1 MKQTILLCLLAIGA
15 GTARAQFT
23 TIAESPSFQEPGE
36 GNARILQLT
45 NGNTLFLHF
54 TPKQGIQLQL
64 FNKQHQRIDTLPA
77 VTDWKSYKNSHL
89 DAAFESGSGDAA
101 IFLSDRSRR
110 HPVLRRLTIS
120 ATTGL
125 LTEDSVI
132 AAQDKVDLRKKSLAS
147 SDFLI
152 IRDPHSG
159 SYAVW
164 MYFNTDEEADGG
176 YQILHFSAHHREISR
191 ARFKNFDGGAP
202 FRYWDMAVIG
212 EEKLCILG
220 MEENKGQQ
228 GDSAVMK
235 LATLDSGMVFFKFH
249 ELRFPAESAVTGAF
263 VKYNPQTRQ
272 LLLLQAVKKTEKK
285 NERIITRSSI
295 VQLPGLQ
302 VAFARDIL
310 FWNINQKQLEAF
322 GQETEYNGV
331 PQNVFFRNDG
341 GYSIVFEE
349 LDNHV
354 RMMNNTPTVVST
366 VLANV
371 AVVNYDR
378 EGKETNSWIIPRRH
392 INQGVVMK
400 PFYLKARENVNAPF
414 QWGDQYKL
422 FTYIPGYILINDLDG
437 RRKSQDPARQA
448 AIRDIRDCHGFY
460 YTLEGKAPVPQR
472 DFVFNTEADRQVALF
487 AFSDYDPARRTLV
500 TLKRNPENKKEVKL
514 VWLQVP
520 EQQNVPQDMAGAAA
534 SDMK

>member
-1 MKQTILLCLLAIGA
+1 MKKTLILCLLALGA
-15 GTARAQFT
+15 GKARAQFT
-23 TIAESPSFQEPGE
+23 TIAESPAFQEPGD

-45 NGNTLFLHF
+45 NGNTLFIHF

-64 FNKQHQRIDTLPA
+64 FDRQHHRIDTLPP
-77 VTDWKSYKNSHL
+77 VTDWKAYKNAQL
-89 DAAFESGSGDAA
+89 DAAFESGNGNAT
-101 IFLSDRSRR
+101 IFLSDRSKR
-110 HPVLRRLTIS
+110 HPLLRRLTIS
-120 ATTGL
+120 AENGL

-132 AAQDKVDLRKKSLAS
+132 AEQDKVDLRKKSLAS

-164 MYFNTDEEADGG
+164 MYFNTDDASDAG
-176 YQILHFSAHHREISR
+176 YQIVHFSANHREISR
-191 ARFKNFDGGAP
+191 ARFKNFDHSAP

-220 MEENKGQQ
+220 MEENKGQS
-228 GDSAVMK
+228 GDSLVMK

-249 ELRFPAESAVTGAF
+249 DLRFPAEDAVTGAF

-272 LLLLQAVKKTEKK
+272 LLLLQAVKKMEKK
-285 NERIITRSSI
+285 TERILTRSSV
-295 VQLPGLQ
+295 VQLPALNIS
-302 VAFARDIL
+302 FAKDIY
-310 FWNINQKQLEAF
+310 FRGVNQKQQEAF
-322 GQETEYNGV
+322 GSETEYNGV
-331 PQNVFFRNDG
+331 PQNVFFRADG

-349 LDNHV
+349 LDNHI

-371 AVVNYDR
+371 AVVNYDST
-378 EGKETNSWIIPRRH
+378 GKEINSWIIPRRH

-414 QWGDQYKL
+414 QWEDQYKL
-422 FTYIPGYILINDLDG
+422 FTYIPGYILINDLDA
-437 RRKSQDPARQA
+437 RRKATDPSRQA
-448 AIRDIRDCHGFY
+448 AIRDISNCHGFY
-460 YTLEGKAPVPQR
+460 YTLEGEDPVPQR
-472 DFVFNTEADRQVALF
+472 DFVFSTETDRQVALF
-487 AFSDYDPARRTLV
+487 AFSDYDPVKRTLV
-500 TLKRNPENKKEVKL
+500 TLKRNPDNKREIKL

-520 EQQNVPQDMAGAAA
+520 ERKTAGHDMAGAA
-534 SDMK
+534 SNNMK

>member
-1 MKQTILLCLLAIGA
+1 MKKTLFFCLLAFSA
-15 GTARAQFT
+15 VQAAAQFT

-54 TPKQGIQLQL
+54 TPRQGVQLQL
-64 FNKQHQRIDTLPA
+64 FNSAHQRIDTLPS
-77 VTDWKSYKNSHL
+77 VTDWKSYKNTYL
-89 DAAFESGSGDAA
+89 DAAFEAGNGDAA
-101 IFLSDRSRR
+101 IFLSDRSHRY
-110 HPVLRRLTIS
+110 PVLRRLTIS
-120 ATTGL
+120 AETGL
-125 LTEDSVI
+125 LKEDTVV
-132 AAQDKVDLRKKSLAS
+132 AAQEKVDLRKKTLAS

-164 MYFNTDEEADGG
+164 MYFNTDEESDGG
-176 YQILHFSAHHREISR
+176 YQIVHYSANHREISR
-191 ARFKNFDGGAP
+191 ARFRNFDNYTP

-220 MEENKGQQ
+220 MEEHKGQL
-228 GDSAVMK
+228 GDSSVMK

-249 ELRFPAESAVTGAF
+249 DLRFPAEAAVTGAF
-263 VKYNPQTRQ
+263 VKYNPVSHQ
-272 LLLLQAVKKTEKK
+272 LLLLQAVKKEEKK
-285 NERIITRSSI
+285 TARIITRSSV
-295 VQLPGLQ
+295 VQLPSLH
-302 VAFARDIL
+302 VSFAKDIV
-310 FWNINQKQLEAF
+310 FWNVNSKQQEAF
-322 GQETEYNGV
+322 GSETDYNGV
-331 PQNVFFRNDG
+331 PQNVFFRKDG

-371 AVVNYDR
+371 AVVQYDR
-378 EGKETNSWIIPRRH
+378 DGKETNSWIIPRRH
-392 INQGVVMK
+392 INQGVIMK
-400 PFYLKARENVNAPF
+400 PFYLKARENVNEPF

-422 FTYIPGYILINDLDG
+422 FTYIPGYILINDLDA
-437 RRKSQDPARQA
+437 RRKASDPSRQT

-460 YTLEGKAPVPQR
+460 YSLEGKAPVPQR
-472 DFVFNTEADRQVALF
+472 DFVFNTETDRQVALF
-487 AFSDYDPARRTLV
+487 AFSNYNAEKRMLV
-500 TLKRNPENKKEVKL
+500 TLKRNPENKKELKL

-520 EQQNVPQDMAGAAA
+520 EQQPSPQDMAGAAA
-534 SDMK
+534 NDMK

>member
-1 MKQTILLCLLAIGA
+1 MKQTILLSLLALCA

-23 TIAESPSFQEPGE
+23 TIAESPAFQEPGD

-45 NGNTLFLHF
+45 NGNTLFIHF

-64 FNKQHQRIDTLPA
+64 FNSQHQRVDTLPP
-77 VTDWKSYKNSHL
+77 VTDWKSYKNAHL
-89 DAAFESGSGDAA
+89 DAAFESAGGDAA
-101 IFLSDRSRR
+101 IFLSDRSRK
-110 HPVLRRLTIS
+110 HPLLRRLTIS
-120 ATTGL
+120 AETGL
-125 LTEDSVI
+125 LREDTVV
-132 AAQDKVDLRKKSLAS
+132 AEQDKVDLRKKSLAS

-164 MYFNTDEEADGG
+164 MYFNTEEPDAG
-176 YQILHFSAHHREISR
+176 YQVAHFSASHREISR
-191 ARFKNFDGGAP
+191 ARFKSFDNGAP

-212 EEKLCILG
+212 EERLCILG
-220 MEENKGQQ
+220 MEENKGQL

-249 ELRFPAESAVTGAF
+249 DLRFPAEAAVSGAV
-263 VKYNPQTRQ
+263 VKYNPFTRQ

-285 NERIITRSSI
+285 SDRIITRSSV
-295 VQLPGLQ
+295 VQLPKLDIT
-302 VAFARDIL
+302 FARDIH
-310 FWNINQKQLEAF
+310 FRGVNQKQLEAF
-322 GQETEYNGV
+322 GYETEYNGV
-331 PQNVFFRNDG
+331 PQNVFFRPDG
-341 GYSIVFEE
+341 TYSIVFEE

-371 AVVNYDR
+371 AVVDYDR
-378 EGKETNSWIIPRRH
+378 DGKETNSWIIPRRH
-392 INQGVVMK
+392 INQGVIMK

-422 FTYIPGYILINDLDG
+422 FTYIPGYILINDLDA

-460 YTLEGKAPVPQR
+460 YTLDGKAPVPQR
-472 DFVFNTEADRQVALF
+472 DFVFNEEADRQVALF
-487 AFSDYDPARRTLV
+487 AFSNYDAAKRMLV
-500 TLKRNPENKKEVKL
+500 TLKRNPENRKEVKL

-520 EQQNVPQDMAGAAA
+520 EHPSIPQDMAGTPV
-534 SDMK
+534 SNMK